1 MKRILV
7 IGEHSYIG
15 TSFRDYMAEHEPD
28 ALVKLAGSRNGEWE
42 KEDFKLYDAVLHAA
56 AVVHKKERPEM
67 KKLYYEVN
75 AKLPYEAAKKA
86 KKNGTR
92 QFLFLSTM
100 AVYGEGRETI
110 GKDTPVCPATMYAKS
125 KRRAEQ
131 ALEKLSDGTFRVTV
145 FRPPMVYGPKCPG
158 NYKKLSKLAAYL
170 PVFPKADNERSMIYI
185 DNLCECIRQEILDSE
200 KGDLSG
206 RSYRI
211 RCPQNAEYVNTSEL
225 VKEIRAAHGKRTC
238 LLPFFHR
245 TLQAFSGKIGI
256 LKKIFGN
263 CHYEKEESI
272 RTYQKTGFRKS
283 IRQTE
288 GIR

>member
-110 GKDTPVCPATMYAKS
+110 GKDTPVCPATM
-125 KRRAEQ
+125 
-131 ALEKLSDGTFRVTV
+131 
-145 FRPPMVYGPKCPG
+145 
-158 NYKKLSKLAAYL
+158 
-170 PVFPKADNERSMIYI
+170 
-185 DNLCECIRQEILDSE
+185 
-200 KGDLSG
+200 
-206 RSYRI
+206 
-211 RCPQNAEYVNTSEL
+211 
-225 VKEIRAAHGKRTC
+225 
-238 LLPFFHR
+238 
-245 TLQAFSGKIGI
+245 
-256 LKKIFGN
+256 
-263 CHYEKEESI
+263 
-272 RTYQKTGFRKS
+272 
-283 IRQTE
+283 
-288 GIR
+288 